1 MVKHS
6 SSNYIQTLLLYG
18 PRGSGKTTIAAHLAT
33 LGKFSFVKILTASA
47 VVGRSPLQKVD
58 SIRSAFSE
66 AFTSDLSM
74 IVLDD
79 LHRLVEYMKVGS
91 QITVSHEL
99 LHTVTTLLTGTL
111 PAGVKLLVVGTLT
124 VDDGVSMEGA
134 EFLGLPDLF
143 SQHYHV
149 PLLDHASSL
158 TFLNARNIHKLGG
171 GQFTLPSSLQIS
183 VRQLLHAIE
192 CACIQGSCSPHR
204 NQPSVVRQDHL
215 LDCIMAYITRQ
226 MAELDGLLG

>member
-1 MVKHS
+1 M
-6 SSNYIQTLLLYG
+6 
-18 PRGSGKTTIAAHLAT
+18 
-33 LGKFSFVKILTASA
+33 
-47 VVGRSPLQKVD
+47 D

-111 PAGVKLLVVGTLT
+111 PAGIYTASMFIIIHVVQRVMDDHTPSSPGVKLLVVGTLT

-158 TFLNARNIHKLGG
+158 TFLNARNIHKYELGH
-171 GQFTLPSSLQIS
+171 FI
-183 VRQLLHAIE
+183 
-192 CACIQGSCSPHR
+192 
-204 NQPSVVRQDHL
+204 
-215 LDCIMAYITRQ
+215 
-226 MAELDGLLG
+226 